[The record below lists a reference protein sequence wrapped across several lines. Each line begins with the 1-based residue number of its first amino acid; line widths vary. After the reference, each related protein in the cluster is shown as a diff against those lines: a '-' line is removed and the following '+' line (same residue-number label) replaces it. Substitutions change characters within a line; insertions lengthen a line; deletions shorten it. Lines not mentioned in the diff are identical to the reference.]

1 MSMIELS
8 RKLAIGASLLAFS
21 VSTGFAQ
28 DAAAPTAPP
37 AQSAATTSTGDAPA
51 GDTASDD
58 LSMGQEA
65 GANTPPAPK
74 TQETANVGETYVQST
89 SEAWEQRCIKTQD
102 GSDPCQVY
110 QLLRDGQG
118 TAVSEFTMFPLPT
131 GSKAAAGATV
141 IVPLE
146 TLLPANLQL
155 QIDGAKAKV
164 YPYTFCT
171 QIGCVA
177 RIGFTGEE
185 LAQLKKGNKAT
196 LTLVPAAAPDQKVQ
210 LDISLKGFTKGFDSL
225 PVPKAK

>member
-8 RKLAIGASLLAFS
+8 RKLAISASILAFS
-21 VSTGFAQ
+21 VSMGLAQ
-28 DAAAPTAPP
+28 DAAAPAAPAAAEAATGAAP
-37 AQSAATTSTGDAPA
+37 AASAAPDELSTGR
-51 GDTASDD
+51 
-58 LSMGQEA
+58 EA
-65 GANTPPAPK
+65 NAPPAPK
-74 TQETANVGETYVQST
+74 TQETASIGETYVLSKT
-89 SEAWEQRCIKTQD
+89 EAWENRCIKTED

-118 TAVSEFTMFPLPT
+118 TAVSEFTLYTVPAAA
-131 GSKAAAGATV
+131 KVAAGATV

-177 RIGFTGEE
+177 RFGLTTEE
-185 LAQLKKGNKAT
+185 LAQMKKGNKAT
-196 LTLVPAAAPDQKVQ
+196 LSLVPAAAPDQKVQ
-210 LDISLKGFTKGFDSL
+210 LDISLKGFTKAFEAL
-225 PVPKAK
+225 PVPKQK